1 MQSLLNQSSNNLL
14 KKSTLSGCQRGLASM
29 SEAIKE
35 RIRMPSMLNKVTY
48 DADEVTKHCFNNMHM
63 GWSGFTGVGYPKVVP
78 EMMAQMVEKKNLKG
92 KFGISLVIGASAGA
106 TTHNRLARLD
116 MLKFQAPFQN
126 AKDVKTCINTGKT
139 NFADTHLSKF
149 PMDLLYGYYALDKKV
164 DPEYPLDVGVL
175 EASAITEDG
184 MIIPTASVG
193 TSNIIAQVAKKLII
207 EINTAEPSFE
217 GMHDIET
224 ENPPNCGPL
233 MIKNVGDRI
242 GTKGIKCDL
251 NKIVAIVES
260 TQPDKTPNNT
270 KPDAKSQAIADHIV
284 DFFNQEVKSGRMPKS
299 LYPLQS
305 GIGNV
310 ANAVV
315 SGLAD
320 SPYENVTVFT
330 EVLQDCF
337 LDFMDKGK
345 LDHASATSIRLS
357 PDGFKRF
364 YANKDKYAP
373 RITLRSQHISNS
385 PELIRRFGVIA
396 MNTPVE
402 FDIYGHVNSTC
413 VMGTRMINGVGGSGD
428 FLRNAKYSIIHGP
441 ACRKSK
447 NDKFGIT
454 TVVPMV
460 THCDH
465 PEHDLDVLV
474 TDIGLADIRGL
485 APRQRVNK
493 IIDNCAHPVYRPILH
508 EYYDL
513 AYDQCLKRKAAHE
526 PQMLDKAF
534 KMTLN
539 LQKNGTMRIDNWN

>member
-1 MQSLLNQSSNNLL
+1 MQALLNQSNGLL
-14 KKSTLSGCQRGLASM
+14 KKTASIGCQRGLASM

-35 RIRMPSMLNKVTY
+35 RIRCPSMLKKVTNNPE
-48 DADEVTKHCFNNMHM
+48 DVTKHLFDDMRM

-78 EMMAQMVEKKNLKG
+78 EMMAQHVEKNNLKG
-92 KFGISLVIGASAGA
+92 KFGIHLVIGASAGA
-106 TTHNRLARLD
+106 AVHNRLAKLD

-149 PMDLLYGYYALDKKV
+149 PVDLLYGYYALDKKV
-164 DPEYPLDVGVL
+164 DPEFPLDVGVL

-184 MIIPTASVG
+184 LVIPTASVG
-193 TSNIIAQVAKKLII
+193 TSNIIGQVSKKIII

-233 MIKNVGDRI
+233 MIKSVGDRI
-242 GTKGIKCDL
+242 GTKGMKIDPSR
-251 NKIVAIVES
+251 IVAIVES
-260 TQPDKTPNNT
+260 TTPDKTPNNT
-270 KPDAKSQAIADHIV
+270 KPDAKSQAIANHIV
-284 DFFNQEVKSGRMPKS
+284 DFFNQEVKAGRMPKS

-315 SGLAD
+315 SGLVD

-337 LDFMDKGK
+337 LDFFDKGK

-385 PELIRRFGVIA
+385 PELIRRLGVIA

-413 VMGTRMINGVGGSGD
+413 VMGTRMINGIGGSGD

-474 TDIGLADIRGL
+474 TDEGLADIRGL
-485 APRQRVNK
+485 APRQRVDR

-513 AYDQCLKRKAAHE
+513 AYDECLKRKAAHE
-526 PQMLDKAF
+526 PQLLDKAF

>member
-1 MQSLLNQSSNNLL
+1 MQSLSNVAA
-14 KKSTLSGCQRGLASM
+14 KKTTLVGCQRGLASM
-29 SEAIKE
+29 TEALKE
-35 RIRMPSMLNKVTY
+35 RIRNPSYLKKVTY
-48 DADEVTKHCFNNMHM
+48 NAEDITKHIFDGMHM

-78 EMMAQMVEKKNLKG
+78 EMMAQYVEKNNLKG
-92 KFGISLVIGASAGA
+92 KFGINLVIGASAGA
-106 TTHNRLARLD
+106 ATHNRLAKLD

-149 PMDLLYGYYALDKKV
+149 PLDLLYGYYALDKKV

-184 MIIPTASVG
+184 LVIPTASVG
-193 TSNIIAQVAKKLII
+193 TSNIIGQVAKKVIL

-217 GMHDIET
+217 GMHDIELA
-224 ENPPNCGPL
+224 NPPNCGPL
-233 MIKNVGDRI
+233 MINHPGDRI
-242 GTKGIKCDL
+242 GKIGMKIDPS
-251 NKIVAIVES
+251 KIVAIVES
-260 TQPDKTPNNT
+260 TTPDKTPANT

-284 DFFNQEVKSGRMPKS
+284 DFFNQEVKAGRMPKS

-315 SGLAD
+315 SGLVD
-320 SPYENVTVFT
+320 SPYEHVTVFT

-337 LDFMDKGK
+337 LDFFDKGK

-373 RITLRSQHISNS
+373 KITLRSQHISNS
-385 PELIRRFGVIA
+385 PELIRRLGVIA

-413 VMGTRMINGVGGSGD
+413 VSGTRMINGVGGSGD
-428 FLRNAKYSIIHGP
+428 FLRNAKYSIVHGP

-474 TDIGLADIRGL
+474 TDQGLADIRGL
-485 APRQRVNK
+485 APRQRVNI
-493 IIDNCAHPVYRPILH
+493 IIDKCAHPVYRPILH

-513 AYDQCLKRKAAHE
+513 ALDQCLKRKAAHE